1 MSDHISVPESRANI
15 LMWEAKALAHVATI
29 GPKGEPQSSPV
40 WFDWVEEQLIVS
52 FYDSS
57 QKMRNVKRDPRV
69 SVSIVDP
76 DDAYKYVEIRGVA
89 VSFVPDTDLAFMNQM
104 AKKYLGL
111 DEYPWHEEGQVE
123 VIVTID
129 PARITGMGG

>member
-1 MSDHISVPESRANI
+1 MSEQISVPESRANI
-15 LMWEAKALAHVATI
+15 LAWEAKALAHVATI
-29 GPKGEPQSSPV
+29 GPRGEPHSSPV
-40 WFDWVEEQLIVS
+40 WFDWVDGQLIVS
-52 FYDSS
+52 FYESS

-76 DDAYKYVEIRGVA
+76 DNAYRYIEIRGVA
-89 VSFVPDTDLAFMNQM
+89 VSFEPDVDLAFMNQM
-104 AKKYLGL
+104 ATKYLGL

-129 PARITGMGG
+129 PTRVTGMGS